1 LNFPGYARVD
11 GNTGAGYTLDDGA
24 QNIPLFWRAGSFLTI
39 PHIATTPA
47 GRLSYKTVP
56 ALTAF

>member
-1 LNFPGYARVD
+1 LNFPGYARGD
-11 GNTGAGYTLDDGA
+11 GDASASYTLDDGA
-24 QNIPLFWRAGSFLTI
+24 QNIPLFWQGGSFLTI